1 MPPLIVLHGFLGQPS
16 HWDTVLS
23 LSHRDVH
30 RVTLPGHGP
39 HPWTLPDADFD
50 AVVDA
55 MLARP
60 PFSVV
65 PPPWALAGYSLGGR
79 LALSVAARHPDRVAA
94 LLLASA
100 SPGLT
105 DPTARAE
112 RARADDAL
120 ARELVTHGL
129 TAFVSRWEA
138 LPLFASQS
146 SLPEDLRALHRA
158 HRLNHHPE
166 AVAWALSTLSPGRMP
181 PRHDAL
187 RSLAIPVHLVTGERD
202 AAYTAL
208 ARASGRDH
216 TVIPDAG
223 HDVVLEAPA
232 AVARALGSLLAPLD
246 LP

>member
-1 MPPLIVLHGFLGQPS
+1 MLPLIVLHGFLGQPS
-16 HWDTVLS
+16 HWDTPLS
-23 LSHRDVH
+23 LARLDAH

-55 MLARP
+55 TLARP
-60 PFSVV
+60 PFTDV

-79 LALSVAARHPDRVAA
+79 LALSIAARHPHHVRA

-105 DPTARAE
+105 DPTARDD
-112 RARADDAL
+112 RARADDRL

-129 TAFVSRWEA
+129 SAFVSRWEA
-138 LPLFASQS
+138 LPLFATQA
-146 SLPEDLRALHRA
+146 SLPDDLRALHRA
-158 HRLNHHPE
+158 HRLNHQPE

-187 RSLAIPVHLVTGERD
+187 RSLPMPVHLVTGALD
-202 AAYTAL
+202 LAYTEL

-216 TVIPDAG
+216 TVVPGAG

-232 AVARALGSLLAPLD
+232 AVASALGSLSRSLD